1 MKLSTIISL
10 FIVVGTSSVINA
22 ELRGFTKFSQHRMA
36 KQDKS
41 TTAPSAAVG
50 SKGSKTSSVKVK
62 TSSVKVKTSS
72 VKVKTSSAKTKKVPS
87 EKVAD
92 AKAEKVAVPQKIV
105 STTDIIKT
113 ADAKA
118 EKAASPS
125 KSSKT
130 TPKTMIAGKS
140 SKGSKP
146 KKSSKSVKVS
156 KSSKTQ
162 TAAPSADPL
171 TNVPSADPLTSVPSA
186 DTLDTITIDSESEAG
201 IAGAFTERI
210 NIANILLSDDEF
222 SSMSMSMSL

>member
-1 MKLSTIISL
+1 MKLSTITSL

-72 VKVKTSSAKTKKVPS
+72 AKTKKVPS

-92 AKAEKVAVPQKIV
+92 AKAEKVAAPQKIV